1 MTANPARRLDGP
13 TLLAVYALLSTH
25 PQQPKGRELAA
36 VVLAAIPD
44 PTETE
49 PKETE

>member
-1 MTANPARRLDGP
+1 MTIPAP
-13 TLLAVYALLSTH
+13 TLLAICALLSTH

-36 VVLAAIPD
+36 VVRAAIPDPD